1 MKTKK
6 LFLLAALSLAML
18 SCSGVKT
25 DGILTPAEK
34 EGDYILL
41 TNELTQGEEFHG
53 HEEHNIPLRIY
64 LSQGK
69 VTKIEAYDYL
79 ESPEYFAD
87 LEAKLLGQYDGL
99 TIQDALNK
107 EVDAISGA
115 TESSTAVL
123 KSIRVGLEYAK
134 SKGL

>member
-1 MKTKK
+1 
-6 LFLLAALSLAML
+6 ML

-87 LEAKLLGQYDGL
+87 WAPLLGQYDGL

>member
-79 ESPEYFAD
+79 ESPEYFPDWAP
-87 LEAKLLGQYDGL
+87 LLGQYDGL